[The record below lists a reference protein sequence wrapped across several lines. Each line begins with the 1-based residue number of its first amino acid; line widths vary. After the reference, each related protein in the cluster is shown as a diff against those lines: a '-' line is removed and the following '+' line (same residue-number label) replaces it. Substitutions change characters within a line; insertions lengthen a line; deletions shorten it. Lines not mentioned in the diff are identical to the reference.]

1 MAAISWNG
9 VDGDWAL
16 AADWSTGAVPTSA
29 DDVSVL
35 AAGSYLVTV
44 DSADVAN
51 SLTFDASQAA
61 LFEGAGSLTIS
72 GALAVDSGFVSLNEA
87 NTIGSVT
94 VGAATLAFG
103 ASGALGTG
111 MVTVN
116 GGELLGTANA
126 TFANALDLAG
136 NVTIA
141 AANGTTLNE
150 NASAYQ
156 LAANTTLNFGAL
168 GEGGTILWHTG
179 AGSVVPALGDIN
191 IQAGALRG
199 ADSRFASMFGNSP
212 QTTVAAG
219 ATLDLGGFS
228 ATLNE
233 LLGAGAVTDSGGAAT
248 LALDATNFSGTISG
262 ALSLAFDGDA
272 SLSGLESMTGGAAL
286 NGPVTVTNTG
296 TYDIVANANISGAPP
311 SQFINSGLFEKTG
324 GGGVSHVTTNFVN
337 NGALDVLSGSV
348 VFAGGFTNNGVIHG
362 IVRQSG
368 GITSVSASVASD
380 FTGAGL
386 SDILFQNASGQAA
399 IWEMNGGKIAG
410 GGTVGPNPG
419 PSWKAIGTGDFTG
432 AGLSDILFQNANGQA
447 AIWEMNGT
455 RVVGGGTI
463 ASNPGSSWKAVGTGD
478 FTGNGLSDILL
489 QNTSGQVAVWEM
501 NGTSIVGG
509 GVIASNPGPSWKA
522 IGTGDFNG
530 DGRADIL
537 WQNPSTGQIAIWEM
551 NGSHVVGG
559 GTVSSIPGPS
569 WHAIGTGDFNGDGLS
584 DILFQNPGTG
594 QVAIWEMNGSRVV
607 GGGTV
612 GAIPGPSW
620 HAIGTGDFN
629 GDGHSDILW
638 QSASGQAAIWE
649 MNGASPIPGGSQIV
663 SSNPGTSW
671 HVIKPS

>member
-9 VDGDWAL
+9 VDGDWSL

-29 DDVSVL
+29 DDVSIL
-35 AAGSYLVTV
+35 APGSYLITV

-51 SLTFDASQAA
+51 SLNFDASQAA

-72 GALAVDSGFVSLNEA
+72 GALTVNSGFVSLNEA
-87 NTIGSVT
+87 NTIGGVS
-94 VGAATLAFG
+94 VGAATLALG
-103 ASGALGTG
+103 VSGALGTG
-111 MVTVN
+111 VVAVN

-126 TFANALDLAG
+126 SFANALALSG

-150 NASAYQ
+150 NASSYQ
-156 LAANTTLNFGAL
+156 LAANTTLNFGGP
-168 GEGGTILWHTG
+168 GEGGTIIWHTG
-179 AGSVVPALGDIN
+179 AGSVVPAMGDIT
-191 IQAGALRG
+191 IQAGALIG
-199 ADSRFASMFGNSP
+199 ADSGLASIFGNSP

-219 ATLDLGGFS
+219 ATLDLGGYS
-228 ATLNE
+228 ATIHE
-233 LLGAGAVTDSGGAAT
+233 LLGAGTVTDSGAAAT
-248 LALDATNFSGTISG
+248 FTLGATNFSGAISG
-262 ALSLAFDGDA
+262 ALSLVFDGDA
-272 SLSGLESMTGGAAL
+272 SLSGTETMSGGATL

-311 SQFINSGLFEKTG
+311 SQFVNSGLFEKTG
-324 GGGVSHVTTNFVN
+324 GGGVSHVTTKFVN
-337 NGALDVLSGSV
+337 NGALDVLSGAI
-348 VFAGGFTNNGVIHG
+348 VFMGGFTNNGVIHG

-368 GITSVSASVASD
+368 EITSVGASVSSD

-386 SDILFQNASGQAA
+386 SDILWQNSSGQAA

-410 GGTVGPNPG
+410 GGTVGPDPG

-455 RVVGGGTI
+455 RVVGGGAI
-463 ASNPGSSWKAVGTGD
+463 GANPGPSWKAVGSGD

-509 GVIASNPGPSWKA
+509 GVVASNPGPSWKA

-530 DGRADIL
+530 DGHSDIL
-537 WQNPSTGQIAIWEM
+537 WQNASTGQVAIWEM
-551 NGSHVVGG
+551 NGSNVIGG
-559 GTVSSIPGPS
+559 GTVSSVPGPS

-584 DILFQNPGTG
+584 DILFQNQGTG
-594 QVAIWEMNGSRVV
+594 QVAIWEMSGSNVI
-607 GGGTV
+607 GGGT
-612 GAIPGPSW
+612 ISSNPGPSW
-620 HAIGTGDFN
+620 RAIGTGDFN

-638 QSASGQAAIWE
+638 QSPSGQAAIWE
-649 MNGASPIPGGSQIV
+649 MNGTNIIGGGTV
-663 SSNPGTSW
+663 SANPGPSW

>member
-9 VDGDWAL
+9 VDGDWSL

-29 DDVSVL
+29 DDVSIL
-35 AAGSYLVTV
+35 APGSYLVTV

-51 SLTFDASQAA
+51 SLNFDASQAA

-72 GALAVDSGFVSLNEA
+72 GALTVNSGFVSLNEA
-87 NTIGSVT
+87 NTIGGVS
-94 VGAATLAFG
+94 VGAATLAIG

-111 MVTVN
+111 VVAVN

-126 TFANALDLAG
+126 SFANALALSG

-150 NASAYQ
+150 NASSYQ
-156 LAANTTLNFGAL
+156 LAANTTLNFGGP
-168 GEGGTILWHTG
+168 GEGGTIIWHTG
-179 AGSVVPALGDIN
+179 AGSVVPALGDIT
-191 IQAGALRG
+191 IQAGALIG
-199 ADSRFASMFGNSP
+199 ADSRFASIFGNSP

-219 ATLDLGGFS
+219 ATLDLGGYS
-228 ATLNE
+228 ATIHE
-233 LLGAGAVTDSGGAAT
+233 LLGAGTVTDSGAAAT
-248 LALDATNFSGTISG
+248 LTLGATNFSGAISG
-262 ALSLAFDGDA
+262 ALSLVFDGDA
-272 SLSGLESMTGGAAL
+272 SLSGTETMSGGATL

-311 SQFINSGLFEKTG
+311 SQFVNSGLFEKTG
-324 GGGVSHVTTNFVN
+324 GGGVSHVTTKFVN
-337 NGALDVLSGSV
+337 NGALDVLSGAI
-348 VFAGGFTNNGVIHG
+348 VFMGGFTNNGVIHG

-368 GITSVSASVASD
+368 EITSVGASVSSD

-386 SDILFQNASGQAA
+386 SDILWQNSSGQAA

-410 GGTVGPNPG
+410 GGTVGPDPG

-455 RVVGGGTI
+455 RVVGGGAI
-463 ASNPGSSWKAVGTGD
+463 GANPGPSWKAVGSGD

-509 GVIASNPGPSWKA
+509 GVVASNPGPSWKA

-530 DGRADIL
+530 DGHSDIL
-537 WQNPSTGQIAIWEM
+537 WQNASTGQVAIWEM
-551 NGSHVVGG
+551 NGSNVIGG
-559 GTVSSIPGPS
+559 GTVSSVPGPS

-584 DILFQNPGTG
+584 DILFQNQGTG
-594 QVAIWEMNGSRVV
+594 QVAIWEMNGSNVI
-607 GGGTV
+607 GGGT
-612 GAIPGPSW
+612 ISSNPGPSW
-620 HAIGTGDFN
+620 RAIGTGDFN

-638 QSASGQAAIWE
+638 QSPSGQAAIWE
-649 MNGASPIPGGSQIV
+649 MNGTNIIGGGTV
-663 SSNPGTSW
+663 SANPGPSW

>member
-9 VDGDWAL
+9 VDGDWSL

-29 DDVSVL
+29 DDVSIL
-35 AAGSYLVTV
+35 APGSYLVTV
-44 DSADVAN
+44 DSGDVAN
-51 SLTFDASQAA
+51 SLNFDASQAA

-72 GALAVDSGFVSLNEA
+72 GALTVNSGFVSLNEA
-87 NTIGSVT
+87 NTIGGVS
-94 VGAATLAFG
+94 VGAATLAIG

-111 MVTVN
+111 VVAVN

-126 TFANALDLAG
+126 SFANALALSG

-150 NASAYQ
+150 NASSYQ
-156 LAANTTLNFGAL
+156 LAANTTLNFGGP
-168 GEGGTILWHTG
+168 GEGGTIIWHTG
-179 AGSVVPALGDIN
+179 AGSVVPALGDIT
-191 IQAGALRG
+191 IQAGALIG
-199 ADSRFASMFGNSP
+199 ADSRLASIFGNSP

-219 ATLDLGGFS
+219 ATLDLGGYS
-228 ATLNE
+228 ATIHE
-233 LLGAGAVTDSGGAAT
+233 LLGAGTVTDSGAAAT
-248 LALDATNFSGTISG
+248 LTLGATNFSGAISG
-262 ALSLAFDGDA
+262 ALSLVFDGDA
-272 SLSGLESMTGGAAL
+272 SLSGTETMSGGATL

-311 SQFINSGLFEKTG
+311 SQFVNSGLFEKTG
-324 GGGVSHVTTNFVN
+324 GGGVSHVTTKFVN
-337 NGALDVLSGSV
+337 NGALDVLSGAI
-348 VFAGGFTNNGVIHG
+348 VFMGGFTNNGVIHG

-368 GITSVSASVASD
+368 EITSVGASVSSD

-386 SDILFQNASGQAA
+386 SDILWQNSSGQAA

-410 GGTVGPNPG
+410 GGTVGPDPG

-455 RVVGGGTI
+455 RVVGGGAI
-463 ASNPGSSWKAVGTGD
+463 GANPGPSWKAVGSGD

-509 GVIASNPGPSWKA
+509 GVVASNPGPSWKA

-530 DGRADIL
+530 DGHSDIL
-537 WQNPSTGQIAIWEM
+537 WQNASTGQVAIWEM
-551 NGSHVVGG
+551 NGSNVIGG
-559 GTVSSIPGPS
+559 GTVSSVPGPS

-584 DILFQNPGTG
+584 DILFQNQGTG
-594 QVAIWEMNGSRVV
+594 QVAIWEMNGSNVI
-607 GGGTV
+607 GGGT
-612 GAIPGPSW
+612 ISSNPGPSW
-620 HAIGTGDFN
+620 RAIGTGDFN

-638 QSASGQAAIWE
+638 QSPSGQAAIWE
-649 MNGASPIPGGSQIV
+649 MNGTNIIGGGTV
-663 SSNPGTSW
+663 SANPGPSW